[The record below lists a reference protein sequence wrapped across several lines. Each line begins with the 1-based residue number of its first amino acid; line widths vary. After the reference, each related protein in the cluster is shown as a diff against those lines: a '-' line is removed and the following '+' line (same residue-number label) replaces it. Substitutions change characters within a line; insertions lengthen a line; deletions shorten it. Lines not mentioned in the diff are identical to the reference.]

1 MNALLIH
8 SDGRTQ
14 VMSGETPTDPMTI
27 AVLTQAATS
36 AMDEVSKRTAKGWL
50 TEMLLRHEQGCTT
63 LFRISPETWLR
74 VEHEESDPVDQVREW
89 ARQLVQP
96 VVAEESAPVPVS
108 RVTSLADAL
117 NMGMP

>member
-1 MNALLIH
+1 MNAILIH
-8 SDGRTQ
+8 ADCRTQ
-14 VMSGETPTDPMTI
+14 LLSGEMPSDLTTI

-36 AMDEVSKRTAKGWL
+36 ALDEISTRSSKGWL
-50 TEMLLRHEQGCTT
+50 TEMHLRNEHGCTT

-74 VEHEESDPVDQVREW
+74 VEHEVSDSIDQVREW

-96 VVAEESAPVPVS
+96 STPEESAPVPS
-108 RVTSLADAL
+108 NRVTSLADAL